1 MATKKEATSSAES
14 KYQYV
19 KRKRDYPFISF
30 GIRFVANV
38 EALNM
43 VESAGN
49 LVRHRTVPLIVF
61 LEEGKYSIRWYPA
74 LSGETLAH
82 AFQYNLSILE
92 RMTNAN
98 NTRLCY
104 FCSIGEF
111 IKHSALDFYKS
122 LTNESLRQVQQNE
135 SLRQVQQ
142 INFPQWEDDLI
153 QKYTDYINREWKLE
167 NEIVRNCLVEDLGGF
182 IVATAARRSQ
192 EAGISVRRTSTF
204 QFSYAVPTI
213 DAILEGASTTDVQMQ
228 VRMASVGQ
236 SLANKVNYE
245 NPIQAPYNKEI
256 SSTVYSFIF
265 NFDPDKV
272 GVNSYT
278 NEVIYDDK
286 ERKRR
291 IGLALDSLK
300 LVIDGNFGAS
310 KSRYNPFMERELII
324 GALTEG
330 DVLFTVSSPSL
341 RLEDFVKETLER
353 AKSYVTEFPN
363 IKITLYVWVNKT
375 RSNRI
380 KVDDKSLTDYIN
392 EYKNSLQSSQ
402 KSLSERLS
410 IENIESYT
418 HSDLIEAIKTK
429 MELTV
434 AK

>member
-1 MATKKEATSSAES
+1 MAKKEVPSTAV

-19 KRKRDYPFISF
+19 NRTRTYPFLSF
-30 GIRFVANV
+30 GVRFVANV

-82 AFQYNLSILE
+82 AFQYNLSTLE
-92 RMTNAN
+92 RMAN
-98 NTRLCY
+98 SNNPKLCY

-111 IKHSALDFYKS
+111 IKHSALDFYS
-122 LTNESLRQVQQNE
+122 QLRN
-135 SLRQVQQ
+135 SQQ
-142 INFPQWEDDLI
+142 ISFPQWESDFIDGYSNI
-153 QKYTDYINREWKLE
+153 SAEWEIERRIVE
-167 NEIVRNCLVEDLGGF
+167 NCIVEDIGGF
-182 IVATAARRSQ
+182 VIATAAPPAQSPAKREKEGEASQ
-192 EAGISVRRTSTF
+192 RQERGLAVRRTSVF
-204 QFSYAVPTI
+204 QFSYAVPTL

-256 SSTVYSFIF
+256 ASAVYSFIF
-265 NFDPDKV
+265 NFDADKV

-278 NEVIYDDK
+278 NAEMYDINEK
-286 ERKRR
+286 KRR
-291 IGLALDSLK
+291 INLALDSLK
-300 LVIDGNFGAS
+300 LVIDGQFGAS

-324 GALTEG
+324 ASLTKG
-330 DVLFTVSSPSL
+330 NILFTVSSPSL
-341 RLEDFVKETLER
+341 RLEDFVKETMER
-353 AKSYVTEFPN
+353 AKSYVTEFSN
-363 IKITLYVWVNKT
+363 LEITLYVWANKT

-380 KVDDKSLTDYIN
+380 KVDEKPLVNYI
-392 EYKNSLQSSQ
+392 EEFKKN
-402 KSLSERLS
+402 LSNKRLS
-410 IENIESYT
+410 IEYIESYT
-418 HSDLIEAIKTK
+418 HSDLIEAIKGK
-429 MELTV
+429 MNLTT

>member
-1 MATKKEATSSAES
+1 MATEKEATSSTAS

-19 KRKRDYPFISF
+19 KRTRAYPFISF

-111 IKHSALDFYKS
+111 IKHSALDFY
-122 LTNESLRQVQQNE
+122 ERLRQE
-135 SLRQVQQ
+135 

-182 IVATAARRSQ
+182 IVATAAPQSQ
-192 EAGISVRRTSTF
+192 KAGISVRRTSTF

-256 SSTVYSFIF
+256 SSSVYSFIF

-278 NEVIYDDK
+278 NEVIKDYDNN

-402 KSLSERLS
+402 KSNENKNSLQSSQESLSKRLS
-410 IENIESYT
+410 IEYIESYT

>member
-1 MATKKEATSSAES
+1 MATEKEATSSTAS

-142 INFPQWEDDLI
+142 INFPQWEDKLI
-153 QKYTDYINREWKLE
+153 KNYTQMNEWKLE
-167 NEIVRNCLVEDLGGF
+167 NEIVENCLVEDLGGF

-213 DAILEGASTTDVQMQ
+213 DAILEGASTTDVQMH

-418 HSDLIEAIKTK
+418 HSDLIEAMKTK
-429 MELTV
+429 IMELTV

>member
-1 MATKKEATSSAES
+1 MAKKEVPSTAV

-19 KRKRDYPFISF
+19 NRTRTYPFLSF
-30 GIRFVANV
+30 GVRFVANV

-82 AFQYNLSILE
+82 AFQYNLSTLE
-92 RMTNAN
+92 RMTNSN
-98 NTRLCY
+98 NPRLCY

-111 IKHSALDFYKS
+111 IKHSALDFYSQLKS
-122 LTNESLRQVQQNE
+122 S
-135 SLRQVQQ
+135 QQ
-142 INFPQWEDDLI
+142 ISFPQWESDFIDGYSNI
-153 QKYTDYINREWKLE
+153 SAEWEIERRIVE
-167 NEIVRNCLVEDLGGF
+167 NCIVEDLGGF
-182 IVATAARRSQ
+182 VIATAAPPAQSPAKREKEGEASQ
-192 EAGISVRRTSTF
+192 RQERGLAVRRTSVF
-204 QFSYAVPTI
+204 QFSYAVPTL

-256 SSTVYSFIF
+256 ASAVYSFIF
-265 NFDPDKV
+265 NFDADKV

-278 NEVIYDDK
+278 NAEMYDINEK
-286 ERKRR
+286 KRR
-291 IGLALDSLK
+291 INLALDSLK
-300 LVIDGNFGAS
+300 LVIDGQFGAS

-324 GALTEG
+324 ASLTKG
-330 DVLFTVSSPSL
+330 NILFTVSSPSL
-341 RLEDFVKETLER
+341 RLEDFVKETMER
-353 AKSYVTEFPN
+353 AKSYVTEFSN
-363 IKITLYVWVNKT
+363 LEITLYVWANKT

-380 KVDDKSLTDYIN
+380 KVDEKPLVNYI
-392 EYKNSLQSSQ
+392 EEFKKN
-402 KSLSERLS
+402 LSNKRLS
-410 IENIESYT
+410 IEYIESYT
-418 HSDLIEAIKTK
+418 HSDLIEAIKGK
-429 MELTV
+429 MNLTT

>member
-1 MATKKEATSSAES
+1 MATEKEATSSTAS

-19 KRKRDYPFISF
+19 KRTRDYPFISF

-122 LTNESLRQVQQNE
+122 LTNESRRQEQQNE
-135 SLRQVQQ
+135 SLRQEQQ
-142 INFPQWEDDLI
+142 INFPQWEAELI
-153 QKYTDYINREWKLE
+153 QKYTTMNEWDLE
-167 NEIVRNCLVEDLGGF
+167 DEIVENCLVEDLGGF
-182 IVATAARRSQ
+182 IVATAAPQSQ
-192 EAGISVRRTSTF
+192 KEAGISVRRTSTF

-213 DAILEGASTTDVQMQ
+213 DAILEGASTTDVQMH

-278 NEVIYDDK
+278 NEVIHDDN

-324 GALTEG
+324 GALTKG

>member
-1 MATKKEATSSAES
+1 MATEKEATSSTAS

-92 RMTNAN
+92 RMNNAN

-111 IKHSALDFYKS
+111 IKHSALDFY
-122 LTNESLRQVQQNE
+122 ER
-135 SLRQVQQ
+135 LRQVQQ
-142 INFPQWEDDLI
+142 INFPQWEDELI
-153 QKYTDYINREWKLE
+153 QNYTNINEEWELE
-167 NEIVRNCLVEDLGGF
+167 NKIVKNCLVEDLGGF

-278 NEVIYDDK
+278 NEVIYDDN

-402 KSLSERLS
+402 KSNENKNSLQSSQKSLSERLS